1 MKHIFTHFINH
12 LVNFGLKKQIHP
24 NSYLY
29 RFIKKVMIAFDV
41 IKIQSYAIKV
51 PEFPKNAQNTPE
63 EFTLHG
69 FLVILA
75 SWNFLISHTDS

>member
-1 MKHIFTHFINH
+1 
-12 LVNFGLKKQIHP
+12 
-24 NSYLY
+24 
-29 RFIKKVMIAFDV
+29 MIAFDV

-63 EFTLHG
+63 EFTLNG